1 MNQNLR
7 VNKINFHM
15 EGFGLGLPLK
25 QMRKATRKSP
35 ILTDACSNMHIFFLS
50 LFQKPICVFPTLART
65 GEHARREAVD
75 DLSAPALLDTR
86 ESLVKVGM
94 GL

>member
-1 MNQNLR
+1 M
-7 VNKINFHM
+7 K
-15 EGFGLGLPLK
+15 GFALGLAFETEAKCNSEIANLDWCP
-25 QMRKATRKSP
+25 
-35 ILTDACSNMHIFFLS
+35 DACSNMHIFFLS
-50 LFQKPICVFPTLART
+50 LFQKPICVFLTLART